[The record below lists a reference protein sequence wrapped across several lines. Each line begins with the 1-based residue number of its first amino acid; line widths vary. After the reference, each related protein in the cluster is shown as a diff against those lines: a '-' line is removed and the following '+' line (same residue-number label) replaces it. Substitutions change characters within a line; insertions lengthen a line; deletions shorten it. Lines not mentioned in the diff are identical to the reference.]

1 MLAEFITPDD
11 PRWTRFLDANWH
23 DFYHLP
29 EYVRLCARNEG
40 GTPAAFYAK
49 TGEASFLAPLVIHS
63 LPQSLNAPHDWS
75 DCASPYGYSTPLV
88 SPTQELLPAF
98 IKAFVRAAKDQGIV
112 AAFFRLHPFSE
123 LNKEYLCRFG
133 QLVHHGQTVYLDL
146 SHSEEE
152 FRTQVRR
159 NHKKNIYKLAQLD
172 FRVSFDDWNL
182 LDEFIVL
189 YRATMA
195 RVGAATCLYSESYF
209 TELRAIL
216 GPTMHLCCIRSPEGF
231 LVAGGIFVET
241 AGLVHYHL
249 SAVANEYRHL
259 GPNKLIIT
267 FVRTWAQEQSNK
279 VLHLG
284 GGVGGAYDSLF
295 HFKAGF
301 SKARADF
308 YSYRLIVDQQKYKS
322 LCRLPETQVGL
333 ADLGPPPFFPAYRQ
347 STSQEPYHRPEQTA
361 REAYPYLGIANHFD
375 WDA

>member
-1 MLAEFITPDD
+1 
-11 PRWTRFLDANWH
+11 
-23 DFYHLP
+23 
-29 EYVRLCARNEG
+29 
-40 GTPAAFYAK
+40 
-49 TGEASFLAPLVIHS
+49 
-63 LPQSLNAPHDWS
+63 
-75 DCASPYGYSTPLV
+75 
-88 SPTQELLPAF
+88 
-98 IKAFVRAAKDQGIV
+98 
-112 AAFFRLHPFSE
+112 
-123 LNKEYLCRFG
+123 
-133 QLVHHGQTVYLDL
+133 
-146 SHSEEE
+146 
-152 FRTQVRR
+152 
-159 NHKKNIYKLAQLD
+159 
-172 FRVSFDDWNL
+172 
-182 LDEFIVL
+182 
-189 YRATMA
+189 
-195 RVGAATCLYSESYF
+195 
-209 TELRAIL
+209 
-216 GPTMHLCCIRSPEGF
+216 MHLCCIRSPEGF